1 MITIVDYG
9 AGNLRSI
16 ARAFAHLDLAARVV
30 DRPEEVER
38 AEAVVLPGVG
48 AAGAAMRF
56 LKEKGLDEAV
66 RAALKRG
73 VPFLGVCLGMQL
85 LLGSHEEGDTAGL
98 ALLPGCVR
106 RFPAGL
112 IVPHIGW
119 NQVQPLRETPLFD
132 GIPPGAFFYFVHS
145 YYAEPADTALVAGQ
159 TDYGGLYCSVIE
171 AGNLWGVQFHP
182 EKSGTNGLRLLRNF
196 AKVAGA
202 RERPTGARMAE
213 PGEARRSGPE
223 AGQC

>member
-16 ARAFAHLDLAARVV
+16 ARAFEHLGISARVV
-30 DRPEEVER
+30 DRPEDVER
-38 AEAVVLPGVG
+38 AEAIVLPGVG

-73 VPFLGVCLGMQL
+73 LPFLGVCLGMQL

-98 ALLPGCVR
+98 GLLPGHVR
-106 RFPAGL
+106 RFPAEL

-119 NQVQPLRETPLFD
+119 NQVQPVRETPLFD
-132 GIPPGAFFYFVHS
+132 GIPPGAYFYFVHS
-145 YYAEPADTALVAGQ
+145 YYAEPADVALVAGE
-159 TDYGGLYCSVIE
+159 TVYGAPYCSVIE
-171 AGNLWGVQFHP
+171 ADNLWGVQFHP
-182 EKSGTNGLRLLRNF
+182 EKSSANGLRLLRNF
-196 AKVAGA
+196 AKVA
-202 RERPTGARMAE
+202 R
-213 PGEARRSGPE
+213 
-223 AGQC
+223 QC